1 MTELNPKI
9 LLRLE
14 ALCVITALLE
24 YAITLCTDPARPAV
38 LRVGTSIH
46 PTVKITDA
54 IHELETR
61 MDRLDARGDEQALR
75 WLFYR
80 CHQTM
85 DRYPTGSTGWLVLR
99 AWQVLRRRGRAAAPY
114 RARGLRC

>member
-54 IHELETR
+54 IH
-61 MDRLDARGDEQALR
+61 Q
-75 WLFYR
+75 
-80 CHQTM
+80 
-85 DRYPTGSTGWLVLR
+85 
-99 AWQVLRRRGRAAAPY
+99 
-114 RARGLRC
+114 